1 MVAAGGRLVAP
12 EEGQSVRCAV
22 MQPTYFPWGGYF
34 NLIASV
40 EAFVFL
46 DDVQYERG
54 TWHNRNRVLLQ
65 GQPHWLAVPVMRG
78 HLGEALNQVHVDEK
92 LPWRKKHIALL
103 RQVYGRHPFAEDV
116 IPTCEHLIG
125 DRNPGTLAQLNE
137 RIIAAFCVR
146 LDITTPLLRSSDLGI
161 GGQRSERL
169 ARMCEHLGC
178 DEYLS
183 PPGASEYLAAD
194 GFVEKTKVRL
204 RINDFQPEEYKQYGE
219 PGFVSHM
226 SIIDIVANLGWDDAS
241 AYVRCGSVKSR
252 ESMGE
257 A

>member
-1 MVAAGGRLVAP
+1 
-12 EEGQSVRCAV
+12 
-22 MQPTYFPWGGYF
+22 MQPTYLPWAGYF

-40 EAFVFL
+40 EVFVLL

-54 TWHNRNRVLLQ
+54 TWHNRNRILMQ
-65 GQPHWLAVPVMRG
+65 GQPHWVTVPVVRG
-78 HLGEALNQVHVDEK
+78 HLGDAINQVQTDEK
-92 LPWRKKHIALL
+92 LPWRKKHISLL
-103 RQVYGRHPFAEDV
+103 RQVYGKHPFGGQV
-116 IPTCEHLIG
+116 VPSCERLIG
-125 DRNPGTLAQLNE
+125 NEALRVLARLNE
-137 RIIAAFCVR
+137 TIIEAFCEKLAIKTR
-146 LDITTPLLRSSDLGI
+146 LVRSSDLGI

-183 PPGASEYLAAD
+183 TPGAAEYLAAD
-194 GFVEKTKVRL
+194 RFTEMTKVRL
-204 RINDFQPEEYKQYGE
+204 SISGYQPDTYEQHGAD
-219 PGFVSHM
+219 GFVSHL

-241 AYVRCGSVKSR
+241 AYVRRGSIKSR